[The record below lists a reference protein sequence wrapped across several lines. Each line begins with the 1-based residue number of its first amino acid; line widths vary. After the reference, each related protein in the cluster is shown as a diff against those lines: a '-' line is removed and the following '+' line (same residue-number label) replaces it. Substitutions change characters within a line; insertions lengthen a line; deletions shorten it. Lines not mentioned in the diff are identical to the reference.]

1 MTAAGVAPGG
11 LFGALTPFDERA
23 ADELFGRADEVA
35 LLDRLLSGDARL
47 VVFTGPSGVGKT
59 SVLRAGL
66 VPALA
71 RRGVAALVLG
81 AYQDL
86 ERELVRETS
95 RLGIAPPV
103 PGQDVGDYLGSI
115 AREAKGGLVL
125 VFDHLEEALSPDGTF
140 VGVDLAALAAQVIE
154 EGGAMLRIVLCA
166 DDVAFARLE
175 PLRTFLRNK
184 IGARAS
190 TALPKLSEAKTA
202 EILERSAV
210 QSGTAFESGLAA
222 AVAADLCREGPCRA
236 IDIQIVARAIADLR
250 LGSLRRYRRSGGAS
264 VLPSVWLDRVAAE
277 CGGAVARRALVAA
290 ATQGAVE
297 PDDLGARTRD
307 GHHPGADA
315 LTGLRARG

>member
-1 MTAAGVAPGG
+1 M
-11 LFGALTPFDERA
+11 
-23 ADELFGRADEVA
+23 A

-66 VPALA
+66 APALA

-125 VFDHLEEALSPDGTF
+125 VFDHLEEALSPDGTS
-140 VGVDLAALAAQVIE
+140 VGVDLTALAAQVIE

-175 PLRTFLRNK
+175 PLRTALRNK

-222 AVAADLCREGPCRA
+222 AVAADLCRDGPCRA

-250 LGSLRRYRRSGGAS
+250 LGFAAPLPAQRRRVGAAVRVAGSRGRRLRRGGRAAGAHRGGDPGRRRARRSRRPHPQRRRPGRRCAGGAAC
-264 VLPSVWLDRVAAE
+264 AA
-277 CGGAVARRALVAA
+277 G
-290 ATQGAVE
+290 
-297 PDDLGARTRD
+297 
-307 GHHPGADA
+307 
-315 LTGLRARG
+315 